1 MASNGTSKSSRLRVL
16 QIGKYF
22 APIRGGIESH
32 LRDLCSE
39 LRKSV
44 DLKVIVANDSLRSA
58 RESIDGFDVLRLPR
72 AMTLASAPICPT
84 MFASIRREKAD
95 IVHLHLPNPAAAIA
109 CLLARPAGALVI
121 TWHSDIVRQRRL
133 VRLYKPLERLL
144 LNRCA
149 AIIATSPAYIASSP
163 VLTEHAD
170 RCHLI
175 PFGIYAEQ
183 FDDAL
188 VDRSAVRELRRRF
201 GSRVV
206 LSVGRLVH
214 YKGIKFLIR
223 AMAKVDAKLVIIGD
237 GPLRAELE
245 REAASAGLADRVIF
259 LGEVDGNLI
268 NYFHA
273 SDVFALPSCER
284 SEAFGIVQLEAMASG
299 IPVVNTSIDTGVP
312 YVSPDGVTGFAVSPR
327 SSDEMATALNRLLDD
342 PMLREKM
349 GRAARARVVNEFDI
363 AEMAA
368 RTLDLY
374 RSVLRDKGKHIRAVT
389 PLHKRDQASPAINED
404 EHLPQQALRTS
415 RD

>member
-44 DLKVIVANDSLRSA
+44 DLKVIVANDSLRSE
-58 RESIDGFDVLRLPR
+58 RELIDGIDVLRLPR

-84 MFASIRREKAD
+84 MIASIRREKAD

-149 AIIATSPAYIASSP
+149 AIIATSPAYVASSP

-188 VDRSAVRELRRRF
+188 VDQSAVRELRRRF

-237 GPLRAELE
+237 GPLRADLE
-245 REAASAGLADRVIF
+245 REAASAGLPDRVVF
-259 LGEVDGNLI
+259 LGDVDGNLN

-284 SEAFGIVQLEAMASG
+284 SEAFGIVQLEAMACG

-312 YVSPDGVTGFAVSPR
+312 YVSPDGVTGLTVASRSP
-327 SSDEMATALNRLLDD
+327 DEMAAALNRLLDD
-342 PMLREKM
+342 QQLREKM
-349 GRAARARVVNEFDI
+349 GRAARARVFNEFGI
-363 AEMAA
+363 VEMAA
-368 RTLDLY
+368 QTLNLY
-374 RSVLRDKGKHIRAVT
+374 RSVLRDRGKLVRSVA
-389 PLHKRDQASPAINED
+389 PLFKRDQASAAIDED
-404 EHLPQQALRTS
+404 APLPQQALRTS

>member
-1 MASNGTSKSSRLRVL
+1 MTSNGKRLRVL

-22 APIRGGIESH
+22 APSRGGIESH
-32 LRDLCSE
+32 LRDLCGE

-44 DLKVIVANDSLRSA
+44 DLKVIVANDSLR
-58 RESIDGFDVLRLPR
+58 REREIIDGIDVLRLPCV
-72 AMTLASAPICPT
+72 MTLASAPICPT
-84 MFASIRREKAD
+84 MISSIRREHAD

-109 CLLARPAGALVI
+109 CLAARPAGALVI

-144 LNRCA
+144 LNRSA
-149 AIIATSPAYIASSP
+149 AIIATSPPYIASSP
-163 VLTEHAD
+163 VLAEHAD

-175 PFGIYAEQ
+175 PFGIAAEQ
-183 FDDAL
+183 FDDAQ
-188 VDRSAVRELRRRF
+188 VDQSAVRELRRRF

-206 LSVGRLVH
+206 LAVGRLVH

-223 AMAKVDAKLVIIGD
+223 AMAGVDAKLVIIGD
-237 GPLRAELE
+237 GPLRADLE
-245 REAASAGLADRVIF
+245 REAANNGTSGRVIF
-259 LGEVDGNLI
+259 LGEVDGNLV

-299 IPVVNTSIDTGVP
+299 KPVVNTSIDTGVP
-312 YVSPDGVTGFAVSPR
+312 YVSPDGVTGFTVASRSP
-327 SSDEMATALNRLLDD
+327 DEMAAALTRLLDD
-342 PMLREKM
+342 PVLREKM
-349 GRAARARVVNEFDI
+349 GRAARARVVNEFGI

-374 RSVLRDKGKHIRAVT
+374 RGVLSDKSKIIQAVT
-389 PLHKRDQASPAINED
+389 PPLKRGEAREAITENAPPAQPE
-404 EHLPQQALRTS
+404 LRTS

>member
-44 DLKVIVANDSLRSA
+44 DLKVIVANDSLRSE
-58 RESIDGFDVLRLPR
+58 RESIDGIDVLRLPR

-84 MFASIRREKAD
+84 MIASIRREKAD

-175 PFGIYAEQ
+175 PFGIYSEQ

-188 VDRSAVRELRRRF
+188 VDQSAVRELRRRF

-223 AMAKVDAKLVIIGD
+223 AMARVDAKLVIIGD

-245 REAASAGLADRVIF
+245 REATSAGLADRVIF

-299 IPVVNTSIDTGVP
+299 IPVVNTSINTGVP

-342 PMLREKM
+342 PILREKM

-389 PLHKRDQASPAINED
+389 PLHKRDQARPAINED
-404 EHLPQQALRTS
+404 AHLPQQALRTS

>member
-32 LRDLCSE
+32 LGDLCSE
-39 LRKSV
+39 LGRAV
-44 DLKVIVANDSLRSA
+44 DLKVIVANDSLRSE
-58 RESIDGFDVLRLPR
+58 RESIDGIDVLRLPR

-84 MFASIRREKAD
+84 MIASIRREKAD

-109 CLLARPAGALVI
+109 GLLARPAGALVI

-175 PFGIYAEQ
+175 PFGIYSEQ

-188 VDRSAVRELRRRF
+188 VDQSAVRELRRRF

-223 AMAKVDAKLVIIGD
+223 AMGRVDAKLVIIGD

-245 REAASAGLADRVIF
+245 REATSAGLADRVIF

-299 IPVVNTSIDTGVP
+299 IPVVNTSINTGVP

-389 PLHKRDQASPAINED
+389 PLHKRDQARPAINED
-404 EHLPQQALRTS
+404 AHLPQQALRTS

>member
-1 MASNGTSKSSRLRVL
+1 MISDEKRLRVL

-22 APIRGGIESH
+22 APSRGGIESH

-44 DLKVIVANDSLRSA
+44 DLKVIVANDGWRGE
-58 RESIDGFDVLRLPR
+58 RGTIEGVDVDRLPCL
-72 AMTLASAPICPT
+72 MTLASAPICPT
-84 MFASIRREKAD
+84 MIGSLRREKAD

-109 CLLARPAGALVI
+109 CLVARPAGALVI

-144 LNRCA
+144 LRRCA
-149 AIIATSPAYIASSP
+149 AIIASSPDYVASSE
-163 VLTEHAD
+163 VLRGHAD

-175 PFGIYAEQ
+175 PFGISAEQ
-183 FDDAL
+183 FAEDR
-188 VDRSAVRELRRRF
+188 VDRSIVRELRQRF
-201 GSRVV
+201 GPRII

-223 AMAKVDAKLVIIGD
+223 SMAKVDARLVIVGD

-245 REAASAGLADRVIF
+245 REAASIGASGRVVF
-259 LGEVDGNLI
+259 LGEIHDDLI
-268 NYFHA
+268 NYYHA

-284 SEAFGIVQLEAMASG
+284 SEAFGIVQLEAMACG
-299 IPVVNTSIDTGVP
+299 VPVVNTRIDTGVP
-312 YVSPDGVTGFAVSPR
+312 YVSPDGVTGFTVPPR
-327 SSDEMATALNRLLDD
+327 NSDEMAEALNRLLDD
-342 PMLREKM
+342 PQLRAKM
-349 GRAARARVVNEFDI
+349 GRAGRARVVSEFGI

-368 RTLDLY
+368 QTLALY
-374 RSVLRDKGKHIRAVT
+374 GSVLAREESTRILAGVT
-389 PLHKRDQASPAINED
+389 PRPSDRAMAAIKQDAPVRRQAVNA
-404 EHLPQQALRTS
+404 S

>member
-1 MASNGTSKSSRLRVL
+1 MTSNGRRLRVL

-22 APIRGGIESH
+22 APSHGGIESH

-44 DLKVIVANDSLRSA
+44 DLKVIVANDGLRRQRGSMDG
-58 RESIDGFDVLRLPR
+58 IDVIRLPR
-72 AMTLASAPICPT
+72 VMTLASAPICPT
-84 MFASIRREKAD
+84 MITGIRREKAD
-95 IVHLHLPNPAAAIA
+95 IVHLHLPNPAAAVA
-109 CLLARPAGALVI
+109 CLLARPAGAVVI

-144 LNRCA
+144 LERCA
-149 AIIATSPAYIASSP
+149 AIVATSPAYISSSTI
-163 VLTEHAD
+163 LKQFAD

-175 PFGIYAEQ
+175 PFGISAEQ
-183 FDDAL
+183 FDEGR

-201 GSRVV
+201 GSKII

-223 AMAKVDAKLVIIGD
+223 AMAKVDARLLIIGD

-245 REAASAGLADRVIF
+245 REAASKGISDRIVF
-259 LGEVDGNLI
+259 LGEVDDNLI

-273 SDVFALPSCER
+273 SDIFALPSCER

-312 YVSPDGVTGFAVSPR
+312 YVSLDGVTGFTVSPR
-327 SSDEMATALNRLLDD
+327 NPDEMAAALNLLLED
-342 PMLREKM
+342 PERREKM
-349 GRAARARVVNEFDI
+349 GRAARDRVVNEFGI

-368 RTLDLY
+368 QTLALY
-374 RSVLRDKGKHIRAVT
+374 RSVLRDQSRLVRTVAP
-389 PLHKRDQASPAINED
+389 PLKREHARVVINED
-404 EHLPQQALRTS
+404 AHLPQQALRTS

>member
-58 RESIDGFDVLRLPR
+58 RESIDGIDVLRLPR
-72 AMTLASAPICPT
+72 VMALASAPICPT
-84 MFASIRREKAD
+84 MIASIRREKAD

-109 CLLARPAGALVI
+109 CLLARPTGALVI

-183 FDDAL
+183 FNDAL
-188 VDRSAVRELRRRF
+188 VDQSAVRELRRRF

-237 GPLRAELE
+237 GPLRADLE
-245 REAASAGLADRVIF
+245 REVASAGLFDRVIF

-312 YVSPDGVTGFAVSPR
+312 YVSPDGVTGFTVSSR
-327 SSDEMATALNRLLDD
+327 SPDEMAAALNRLFDD
-342 PMLREKM
+342 PVLREKM
-349 GRAARARVVNEFDI
+349 GRAARARVVNEFGI
-363 AEMAA
+363 VEMAA
-368 RTLDLY
+368 ETLDLY
-374 RSVLRDKGKHIRAVT
+374 RSVLRDKGKLIRVV
-389 PLHKRDQASPAINED
+389 PLLKRDQARAAINED
-404 EHLPQQALRTS
+404 AHLPQQALRTS